1 MFVVS
6 GLRFEF
12 AAFFGFGFLLKV
24 SGFWF
29 EVLVLAQ
36 KDVLLFLYQQIES

>member
-6 GLRFEF
+6 GLRLQFTALF
-12 AAFFGFGFLLKV
+12 CFGFLLKV

-36 KDVLLFLYQQIES
+36 NDVLLFLYQQIES